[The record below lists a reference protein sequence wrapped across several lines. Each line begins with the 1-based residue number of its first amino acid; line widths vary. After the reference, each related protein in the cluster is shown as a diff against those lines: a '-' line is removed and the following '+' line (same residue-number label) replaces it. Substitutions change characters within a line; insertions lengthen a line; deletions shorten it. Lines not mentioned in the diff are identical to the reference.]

1 MASNLLFSCKLGLTE
16 EKEFDELSL
25 RMSFIFRVTNCI
37 SMPTTLAI
45 SAIISL
51 ALGIACLRLAG
62 NGERARLQW
71 MDLAGGMDLT
81 LNEDHRRSQER
92 HFTLMLS
99 LLFMLLF
106 AFSGSCFY
114 WTILEIKEM
123 RREKTTLERELESGR
138 LEVDKMAQRFS
149 RK

>member
-1 MASNLLFSCKLGLTE
+1 LGLIE

-25 RMSFIFRVTNCI
+25 RMSFIARVTTRI

-51 ALGIACLRLAG
+51 ALSIACLRLAG
-62 NGERARLQW
+62 DGERARLQW
-71 MDLAGGMDLT
+71 MDLAGDMDLV
-81 LNEDHRRSQER
+81 LNENYRKTQER

-99 LLFMLLF
+99 LLFMVLF
-106 AFSGSCFY
+106 TFSGSCFY
-114 WTILEIKEM
+114 WTIVEIKEM

-138 LEVDKMAQRFS
+138 LEVAKMAQRFS
-149 RK
+149 R